1 MSPEMTPGAEAQP
14 AGMSQISRL
23 AGVFFE
29 PKKTFEDIAERP
41 KWFAPLL
48 IFCLAMLAYFAVYGT
63 RIGWS
68 AYIDQQMETN
78 PAMQQRLEQMSPD
91 QRASAIRLQERF
103 VPIAFYG
110 AAIVGL
116 PVTLLLS
123 SALMFGL
130 ASGVMSAGLRFKQ
143 VFAISCYSA
152 LPNVILR
159 ILAIVVMFLKN
170 PGDFNVTNPVGFN
183 PAAYMDPVSTSRFAY
198 TALTGVDLFTMWAL
212 LLSAVGIKAA
222 AGRRMSFGGAL
233 FVVVLPW
240 AVLLLASAAASTI
253 GS

>member
-1 MSPEMTPGAEAQP
+1 MSPELTSGAEAPP
-14 AGMSQISRL
+14 AGMSEISRL
-23 AGVFFE
+23 TGVFFE

-48 IFCLAMLAYFAVYGT
+48 IFCLAMLAYFAIYGT

-68 AYIDQQMETN
+68 TYLDQQMETN
-78 PAMQQRLEQMSPD
+78 PALQQRLERMAPD
-91 QRASAIRLQERF
+91 QRASAIRLQEKA

-110 AAIVGL
+110 AAIVGV

-130 ASGVMSAGLRFKQ
+130 ASGVMSAGLRCKQ
-143 VFAISCYSA
+143 VFAVACYSA

-159 ILAIVVMFLKN
+159 MLAIVVMFLKN
-170 PGDFNVTNPVGFN
+170 PEDFNVTNPVGFN

-198 TALTGVDLFTMWAL
+198 TVLTGVDLFTLWAL

-222 AGRRMSFGGAL
+222 AGKRMSFGGAL

-240 AVLLLASAAASTI
+240 AVILLVSAGASTI

>member
-1 MSPEMTPGAEAQP
+1 MSPEMTPDAEAQP
-14 AGMSQISRL
+14 ACMSQISRL
-23 AGVFFE
+23 TGVFFE
-29 PKKTFEDIAERP
+29 PKKTFEDVAERP

-48 IFCLAMLAYFAVYGT
+48 IFCLAMLAYFAIYGM

-68 AYIDQQMETN
+68 TYIDQQMETN
-78 PAMQQRLEQMSPD
+78 PALQQRLERLSPD
-91 QRASAIRLQERF
+91 QLASAIRLQERF

-110 AAIVGL
+110 LAIIGV

-143 VFAISCYSA
+143 VFAVACYSA
-152 LPNVILR
+152 MPNVIPR

-170 PGDFNVTNPVGFN
+170 PGDFNVMNPVGFN

-198 TALTGVDLFTMWAL
+198 TVLTGVDLFTMWAL

-222 AGRRMSFGGAL
+222 AGRRLSFGGAL

-240 AVLLLASAAASTI
+240 AVLLLVSAGASTI